1 MNGLDI
7 NVKGLKELQD
17 LLDKLPAK
25 VEANIMRGAL
35 RAGAKPIRAAAI
47 NNINSKSGELA
58 AGIKVSTRIKGGVV
72 SATIAARGD
81 SGYKANFVEY
91 GTRAHLI
98 SVQDNEKH
106 INYRLSRKRG
116 VTVLESMR
124 TINRRV
130 LQIGRNFVGPTVDH
144 PGAKPH
150 PFMRP
155 ALDSEGQNAAIA
167 VAAYI
172 KRRLSAKHGLDVADI
187 DIGIEQE

>member
-1 MNGLDI
+1 MNGVDI

-35 RAGAKPIRAAAI
+35 RAGAKPIRSAAI

-72 SATIAARGD
+72 SATIATRGD

-98 SVQDNEKH
+98 SVQDNEKK

-155 ALDSEGQNAAIA
+155 ALDSEGQNAAMA
-167 VAAYI
+167 AAAYI

>member
-1 MNGLDI
+1 MNATDI
-7 NVKGLKELQD
+7 NVKGLKELQE

-72 SATIAARGD
+72 SALIGTRGP

-98 SVQDNEKH
+98 SVQDNEKN

-155 ALDSEGQNAAIA
+155 ALDSEGQNAAMA
-167 VAAYI
+167 AAAYI
-172 KRRLSAKHGLDVADI
+172 KRRLSTKHGLDVADI